1 MACVALFAVFGL
13 APYRCIIFEH
23 MLMVLSAL
31 AFSSL
36 IMVQKS
42 PI

>member
-1 MACVALFAVFGL
+1 MACVVLFAIFSL
-13 APYRCIIFEH
+13 APYRCIMFEQ
-23 MLMVLSAL
+23 MLVVLSAL

-42 PI
+42 LI